1 MSEFEN
7 LPQYYLTDDRPP
19 QRIAMP
25 TYEALA
31 ACQIIM
37 TSAETGVTG
46 PTMIEAGE
54 VFVTEATPN
63 HQWLP
68 LNRAAGERYDA
79 WLNSLPGMTKNLTLE
94 EISEAAQ
101 AMRPRE
107 GEPQLAHSD
116 WWAAVMR
123 YAQAM
128 RDKRQ
133 TVMPHVPHPAHALR
147 PGGAQKPVMPYM
159 TAGPTVPIEPGRAPV
174 GPGAAHHVATTAADG
189 ARRARAARQTA
200 PLANAAPS
208 ESQVQT
214 AT

>member
-1 MSEFEN
+1 MSESDN
-7 LPQYYLTDDRPP
+7 LPEYHLTDDRPP
-19 QRIAMP
+19 QRIAKP

-31 ACQIIM
+31 PCQIIM

-107 GEPQLAHSD
+107 GEPQLAHND

-123 YAQAM
+123 HAQAM

-159 TAGPTVPIEPGRAPV
+159 TAGATVPIEPGRAPV

-189 ARRARAARQTA
+189 ARRARPARQTA
-200 PLANAAPS
+200 PLANATPS